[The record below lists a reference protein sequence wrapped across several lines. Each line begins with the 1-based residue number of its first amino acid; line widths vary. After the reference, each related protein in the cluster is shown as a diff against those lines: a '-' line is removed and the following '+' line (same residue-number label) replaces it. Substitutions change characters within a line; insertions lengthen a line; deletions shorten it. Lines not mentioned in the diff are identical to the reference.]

1 MQFHPLISRS
11 GLFFKIT
18 LLVSLILI
26 LAIVSITAISIS
38 KETHT
43 ITSKLIEKNMTIS
56 RQMAVGV
63 KNAFWSL
70 NWHFVEKQ
78 MQGIAELS
86 DITFLK
92 LIKPDGEIYLSAGS
106 RLCGEEQVA
115 QWLDI
120 DEKQGLK
127 QIVCPI
133 TGSVDQMI
141 VTPVTVGKD
150 RWVLLTGL
158 SLKEVDDARRDIIVQ
173 NILLGLVILL
183 TGVLVSF
190 FFARGMLRPVR
201 DLVLGTREIGSGNL
215 DYRIKIKSSDEIGNL
230 ADAFNKMAQDLKRTT
245 ASRDQLAAEINE
257 RRQAERALRE
267 SEEKFSKVF
276 HYAPMMIS
284 VSQIE
289 DGTYLDVNNK
299 FCEVSGFT
307 REEAIGNSSV
317 GLKWVTPEDR
327 DRIKKELEAHQKIRR
342 VEFKRKAKNGKE
354 VYCLY
359 YGELVT
365 IDNQVR
371 LLSIAL
377 DITEQKRLE
386 AYLQRAQK
394 MEAIGE
400 LVGGVAHDL
409 NNILSGL
416 VSYPELMLLDLPGDS
431 PLRKPVL
438 TIQKS
443 GQKAAAIV
451 QDLLTMARRGVAVTE
466 IVNLNDIILEY
477 LNSPEYNK
485 LKKFHP
491 AVRLEKDLATDL
503 PNVSGSPVHLS
514 KTIMNLVSNAAEAMP
529 NGGTIHIST
538 ANRRL
543 DKPVSGYSHVEK
555 GEYVVFSISDTGEGI
570 LPEDKE
576 RIFEPFYTKKKMGR
590 SGTGL
595 GMTVVLGTVTDHKG
609 YIDIWSQKGKGTV
622 FTLYFPV
629 TREMATEQKTL
640 TSIETYMGK
649 KETILVV
656 DDVQE
661 QREIASGMLE
671 KLNYCVASVSS
682 GEKAVEY
689 LKESRVDLLIL
700 DMIMDPGIDGLE
712 TYRRILELN
721 PGQKAIIA
729 SGFSE
734 TNRVK
739 EVQKIGAGRYVK
751 KPYALEEIGIAVKAA
766 LKSIP

>member
-1 MQFHPLISRS
+1 MKHHPLISRS
-11 GLFFKIT
+11 GLFLKIT
-18 LLVSLILI
+18 LLVSLVLI
-26 LAIVSITAISIS
+26 LAIVSITAISIH
-38 KETHT
+38 KETQT
-43 ITSKLIEKNMTIS
+43 ITGKLIENNMTIS
-56 RQMAVGV
+56 RQMAASV

-78 MQGIAELS
+78 MQSIAELR
-86 DITFLK
+86 DVTFLM
-92 LIKPDGEIYLSAGS
+92 LVKPDGEIYLSAGS
-106 RLCGEEQVA
+106 TLYGEGRVT
-115 QWLDI
+115 QWLDAN
-120 DEKQGLK
+120 EEQGVK
-127 QIVCPI
+127 QIVCPKN
-133 TGSVDQMI
+133 GSVLQMI
-141 VTPVTVGKD
+141 VTPVKVGND

-158 SLKEVDDARRDIIVQ
+158 SLKEVDDARRYIIEQ
-173 NILLGLVILL
+173 NILLGLAILL
-183 TGVLVSF
+183 AGVLVSF
-190 FFARGMLRPVR
+190 LFARGMLRPVR
-201 DLVLGTREIGSGNL
+201 DLVQGTREIGSGNL
-215 DYRIKIKSSDEIGNL
+215 DYRIKIKSRDEIGNL
-230 ADAFNKMAQDLKRTT
+230 ADAFNKMARDLKKTT
-245 ASRDQLAAEINE
+245 ASRNQLAAEISE

-276 HYAPMMIS
+276 QYAPMMIS
-284 VSQIE
+284 ISCIE

-299 FCEVSGFT
+299 FCEVSGFS
-307 REEAIGNSSV
+307 REEAIGNASV
-317 GLKWVTPEDR
+317 EMNWITSEER
-327 DRIKKELEAHQKIRR
+327 EWIKKELEAHQEVRR
-342 VEFKRKAKNGKE
+342 VEFKRKAKDGKE

-365 IDNQVR
+365 IDNRPR
-371 LLSIAL
+371 LLSIAM

-394 MEAIGE
+394 MEAIGV

-416 VSYPELMLLDLPGDS
+416 VSYPELILLDLPEKS

-466 IVNLNDIILEY
+466 IVNLNDIISEY
-477 LNSPEYNK
+477 LSSPEYQK
-485 LKKFHP
+485 LEKFHP
-491 AVRLEKDLATDL
+491 DVSLDKKFETDLA
-503 PNVSGSPVHLS
+503 NVCGSPVHLS

-529 NGGTIHIST
+529 NGGTICIST
-538 ANRRL
+538 ANCRL
-543 DKPVSGYSHVEK
+543 DNPVNGYSQVTK
-555 GEYVVFSISDTGEGI
+555 GDYVVLSISDTGEGI
-570 LPEDKE
+570 LPEDRE

-595 GMTVVLGTVTDHKG
+595 GMTVVLGTVTDHNG
-609 YIDIWSQKGKGTV
+609 YIDVWSENGNGTV

-629 TREMATEQKTL
+629 TRETAVEQRPL
-640 TSIETYMGK
+640 ASFETYMGK

-671 KLNYCVASVSS
+671 KLNYTVTSVSS
-682 GEKAVEY
+682 GEKAIEF
-689 LKESRVDLLIL
+689 LKESRADLLIL

-712 TYRRILELN
+712 TYRKIIEFN

-729 SGFSE
+729 SGYSE
-734 TNRVK
+734 TERVK
-739 EVQKIGAGRYVK
+739 EVREIGARRYIK
-751 KPYALEEIGIAVKAA
+751 KPYSLEEIGVAVKEVFKATA
-766 LKSIP
+766 